1 MKKESGKSVN
11 VYSNNPKP
19 EDDIPEDFYSY
30 ALIKIQENLSKSEIE
45 ILRNI
50 KLNRKVIKKC
60 VMNIPYNL
68 YLTGMGEQLIE
79 HFYKKWE
86 IKKILIK
93 IPAEL
98 TRNNEPLF
106 LSSSQYG
113 NMCKIIYIVLTQ
125 ELPSLKNLTD
135 YFKEI
140 ITLLNKLDLPVTW
153 ITPSGLKIKYS
164 QIKLKSIKT
173 KTKLISNSRPVTIS
187 LPTDNTNKIKMIRSF
202 MPNFIHS
209 LDAAN
214 VHILLELLAEID
226 NIPVYTVHDC
236 FASTPNNMFLLEDKV
251 KKAFIDIYFKD
262 DGYLQKMHNNIIE
275 QIEATT
281 GIIKLDGKV
290 YIDVK
295 PRIEMPDFPQ
305 AFKNKDMKEFI
316 KGLLNS
322 KYFIGLL
329 KSFFNYLLF

>member
-1 MKKESGKSVN
+1 
-11 VYSNNPKP
+11 
-19 EDDIPEDFYSY
+19 
-30 ALIKIQENLSKSEIE
+30 
-45 ILRNI
+45 
-50 KLNRKVIKKC
+50 
-60 VMNIPYNL
+60 
-68 YLTGMGEQLIE
+68 
-79 HFYKKWE
+79 
-86 IKKILIK
+86 
-93 IPAEL
+93 
-98 TRNNEPLF
+98 
-106 LSSSQYG
+106 
-113 NMCKIIYIVLTQ
+113 MCKIIYIVLTQ
-125 ELPSLKNLTD
+125 EFPSLKNLTD
-135 YFKEI
+135 YFKEL
-140 ITLLNKLDLPVTW
+140 ITLLNKLDLPITW

-164 QIKLKSIKT
+164 QIKFKSIKT
-173 KTKLISNSRPVTIS
+173 KTKLISNSRPVIIS
-187 LPTDNTNKIKMIRSF
+187 LPTDNTDKIKMIRSF

-236 FASTPNNMFLLEDKV
+236 FASTPNKMFLLEDKV

-295 PRIEMPDFPQ
+295 PRIEMPYFPQ

-316 KGLLNS
+316 KGLLKS
-322 KYFIGLL
+322 KYFIG
-329 KSFFNYLLF
+329 